1 MSPVLASRRK
11 VSHLTG
17 STVGGMLPVL
27 AHEWS
32 EAVRR
37 VHRGPPGR
45 REAGGLHS
53 QDPQRP

>member
-1 MSPVLASRRK
+1 MRLMIVLASRCE
-11 VSHLTG
+11 VTA

-32 EAVRR
+32 EAVQR

-45 REAGGLHS
+45 REAGGLRS